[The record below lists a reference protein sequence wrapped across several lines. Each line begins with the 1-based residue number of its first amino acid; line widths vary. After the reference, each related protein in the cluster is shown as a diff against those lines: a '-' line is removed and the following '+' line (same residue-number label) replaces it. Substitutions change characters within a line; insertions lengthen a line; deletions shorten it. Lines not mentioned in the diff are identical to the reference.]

1 MAVAIRLALQGYSV
15 TVFEANETVGGKIG
29 ELRSDGFRFDMGPS
43 VLTMP
48 SYIDEL
54 FELVGENPRDH
65 FNYKRLEPVFNY
77 LFDDGAL
84 IQTHDSLEKTI
95 AELAEKTSVRK
106 EDMVTFFKRA
116 ERKLELTD
124 PVFLQRSL
132 HKWRNYFDKKTAKGV
147 MNFSQIEAFVSM
159 AESNS
164 KLFKDEKVEA
174 IFNQY
179 AGYNGSSPFLAPATL
194 NLIAYYELG
203 LGAFYPEGGM
213 RSVITAL
220 HGLAKRV
227 GVQFELN
234 AKVDS
239 ILTKE
244 SQTTGISVN
253 GSERQFDRI
262 ISNADVQKT
271 FEIIP
276 AVKGPKRIL
285 NQPRSSSAIV
295 FFWGIKGEHD
305 QLGLHNMFMSNDQ
318 QTENKALFEQQDL
331 SNDPT
336 VYLYISSKMNR
347 TDAPNGHENWFV
359 MVPSPHN
366 SGQDWDAMVAKA
378 RTAAMSKISK
388 RLGIDVGSL
397 IVSEHHMD
405 PRDLESKTGSW
416 KGSIYGNSSNGM
428 FAAFLRHPNFSR
440 KIKNLYFCGGSVHPG
455 SGIPLCLLSAKIT
468 SDLIGG
474 HSD

>member
-1 MAVAIRLALQGYSV
+1 MAIRSAIRGFSV

-29 ELRSDGFRFDMGPS
+29 ELGSDGFRFDMGPS

-54 FELVGENPRDH
+54 FELAGEDPREH

-77 LFDDGAL
+77 LFDDGTL
-84 IQTHDSLEKTI
+84 IQTHDSIEKTI
-95 AELAEKTSVRK
+95 AELAGKTSVKK
-106 EDMVTFFKRA
+106 EDLIIFFKRA

-132 HKWRNYFDKKTAKGV
+132 HKWRNYFDKETAKGV
-147 MNFSQIEAFVSM
+147 LNFNQIEAFVSM
-159 AESNS
+159 AESNA

-220 HGLAKRV
+220 HNLAKRV
-227 GVQFELN
+227 GVKFELN
-234 AKVDS
+234 AKVES
-239 ILTKE
+239 IVTKGNRA
-244 SQTTGISVN
+244 SGVLVN
-253 GSERQFDRI
+253 GAEKQFDRI

-271 FEIIP
+271 FEMIP
-276 AVKGPKRIL
+276 EVQGPKKIL

-295 FFWGIKGEHD
+295 FFCGIKGENE
-305 QLGLHNMFMSNDQ
+305 QLGLHNMFMSSNQ
-318 QTENKALFEQQDL
+318 QAENQALFEQQDL
-331 SNDPT
+331 SDDPT

-347 TDAPNGHENWFV
+347 SDAPEGHENWFV
-359 MVPSPHN
+359 MVPTPHN
-366 SGQDWDAMVAKA
+366 SGQDWDEMVAKA
-378 RTAAMSKISK
+378 RASAINKISK
-388 RLGIDVGSL
+388 RLGVDVGSM
-397 IVSEHHMD
+397 IVSEHQMD

-428 FAAFLRHPNFSR
+428 FAAFLRHPNFSQ

-468 SDLIGG
+468 SGLIGE